1 LYKEGKK
8 LPQNYAK
15 AVKWYEKAAT
25 SGDAASQ
32 YTVGLMY
39 EEGQGVKMNKIIAF
53 KYLLEAAKSS
63 HKEAQDSL
71 DSLCQKSP
79 WACR

>member
-1 LYKEGKK
+1 
-8 LPQNYAK
+8 
-15 AVKWYEKAAT
+15 
-25 SGDAASQ
+25 
-32 YTVGLMY
+32 MY